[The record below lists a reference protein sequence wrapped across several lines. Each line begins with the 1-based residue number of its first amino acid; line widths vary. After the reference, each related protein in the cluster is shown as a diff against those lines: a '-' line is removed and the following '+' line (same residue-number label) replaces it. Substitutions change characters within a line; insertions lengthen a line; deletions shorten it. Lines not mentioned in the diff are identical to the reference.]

1 MITGVANSEYF
12 FRFYDGKVIIEDD
25 VFIGANAVIAKP
37 VRIEKGSI
45 IGANVV
51 VTKDIKTSSV
61 YTGTN
66 NSQLWLKLLLLQ

>member
-1 MITGVANSEYF
+1 MFLLEQMQLLQSQL
-12 FRFYDGKVIIEDD
+12 
-25 VFIGANAVIAKP
+25 
-37 VRIEKGSI
+37 RIEKGSI

-66 NSQLWLKLLLLQ
+66 NSQL